1 MSKKFLSVGDTLIN
15 PDLLAYAVVD
25 VPGPDGAALR
35 LGFAT
40 QSGGRNEIRLVG
52 DQAGEVLRWLRLNA
66 DFLARHG
73 SFHPNSAEGRGRPA
87 GHAPGRPERFPTT
100 RERTS
105 IAFEHE
111 PELVG
116 RF

>member
-25 VPGPDGAALR
+25 GPGPDGVVLR

-40 QSGGRNEIRLVG
+40 QTGGRSDLRLVG

-66 DFLARHG
+66 DFLSRQS
-73 SFHPNSAEGRGRPA
+73 SFHPNGLDRPSTRE
-87 GHAPGRPERFPTT
+87 PRRPERLLPTH
-100 RERTS
+100 ERAT
-105 IAFEHE
+105 AALDRE

-116 RF
+116 RY

>member
-25 VPGPDGAALR
+25 GQGPDGRALR
-35 LGFAT
+35 LGFAA
-40 QSGGRNEIRLVG
+40 QGGGRNEIRLVG

-66 DFLARHG
+66 DFLVRC
-73 SFHPNSAEGRGRPA
+73 SPFHPNSAEGRGRPTS
-87 GHAPGRPERFPTT
+87 HEPGRPERFLPT
-100 RERTS
+100 RERPS
-105 IAFEHE
+105 IDFERKPE
-111 PELVG
+111 PAG

>member
-25 VPGPDGAALR
+25 GPGPEGVVLR

-40 QSGGRNEIRLVG
+40 QTGGRSDLRLVG

-66 DFLARHG
+66 DFLSKQS
-73 SFHPNSAEGRGRPA
+73 SFHPNSPVQQTSRDHR
-87 GHAPGRPERFPTT
+87 RTERHLPIH
-100 RERTS
+100 ERAST
-105 IAFEHE
+105 ALERE

-116 RF
+116 RY